1 VNVGP
6 EVASYISPKC
16 RKGGPSQIEG
26 AGLRALESIGA
37 GEVVA
42 VKGGHIVDA
51 KTLVELA
58 ATVRNSDIQ
67 ITDHLYLAALDDQ
80 EYDAVM
86 LYLNHSCNPTVG
98 VAGNVVFVTMHDISA
113 GEELT
118 IDYAM
123 IDDHEDT
130 MDCHCRQPNCRG
142 TVSGQDWRR
151 PELQARYGGYF
162 SSYLQARFSP
172 LRPAR

>member
-1 VNVGP
+1 MSVGL
-6 EVASYISPKC
+6 EVSSYTSPKC

-26 AGLRALESIGA
+26 AGLRALEPINA

-51 KTLVELA
+51 QTVVA
-58 ATVRNSDIQ
+58 RADTVRNSDIQ

-86 LYLNHSCNPTVG
+86 LYLNHSCNPNVG
-98 VAGNVVFVTMHDISA
+98 VAGNVVFVAMREISA

-123 IDDHEDT
+123 IDDHEQA
-130 MDCHCRQPNCRG
+130 MECHCRQPNCRG

-151 PELQARYGGYF
+151 TELQAAYGRYF

-172 LRPAR
+172 QRRVR